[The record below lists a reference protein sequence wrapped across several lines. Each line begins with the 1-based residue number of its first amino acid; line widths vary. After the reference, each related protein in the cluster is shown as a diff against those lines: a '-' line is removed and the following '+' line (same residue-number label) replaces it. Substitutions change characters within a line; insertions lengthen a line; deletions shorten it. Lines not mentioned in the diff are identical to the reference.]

1 MAEPKEVG
9 CVRIALV
16 VRLVPLPGVAVPIG
30 LVIVTLAVTIGTIEK
45 LVTDSPTDTVLER
58 FSV

>member
-1 MAEPKEVG
+1 MG
-9 CVRIALV
+9 WVRIALV

-58 FSV
+58 FSVR